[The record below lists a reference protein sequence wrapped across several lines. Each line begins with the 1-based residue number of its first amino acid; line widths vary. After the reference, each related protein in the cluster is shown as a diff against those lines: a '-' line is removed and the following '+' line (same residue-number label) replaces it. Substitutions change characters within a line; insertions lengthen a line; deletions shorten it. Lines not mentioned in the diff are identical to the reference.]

1 MDSPLPQEVQRIILN
16 NAELPID
23 TYLHFK
29 KQLELVPKK
38 LSCSTE
44 LIKKLNIQY
53 GRRAKFYA
61 AKNKF
66 ERLDPS
72 MSSAHDYFY
81 RKFDNT
87 YSVEIIVDFDKD
99 DSKMKIAMRIMQSTE
114 DEMWTLRKTIADLNT
129 GELVDDFYDDSDD
142 DVY

>member
-1 MDSPLPQEVQRIILN
+1 MDSPLPQDVQRIILS

-23 TYLHFK
+23 TYLHF
-29 KQLELVPKK
+29 QTQMGLVPKK

-44 LIKKLNIQY
+44 LIKKLNKQC
-53 GRRAKFYA
+53 GRRAKHYA
-61 AKNKF
+61 AKIRI

-72 MSSAHDYFY
+72 MSSPLDYFY
-81 RKFDNT
+81 RKFDNSC
-87 YSVEIIVDFDKD
+87 SVEIIVDFDKD
-99 DSKMKIAMRIMQSTE
+99 DSTMKIAMRIMQSTK
-114 DEMWTLRKTIADLNT
+114 DEMRTLRKTVADINT

>member
-16 NAELPID
+16 NADLPID

-29 KQLELVPKK
+29 QQLELVPKK

-44 LIKKLNIQY
+44 LIKKLNIRY
-53 GRRAKFYA
+53 GRRAEHYA
-61 AKNKF
+61 AKNRI

-72 MSSAHDYFY
+72 LSSAHDYFY
-81 RKFDNT
+81 RKLDNT
-87 YSVEIIVDFDKD
+87 YSVEIIVDFDND
-99 DSKMKIAMRIMQSTE
+99 DSKMKIAMRIMRSTE
-114 DEMWTLRKTIADLNT
+114 DEMRTLRKTVADINT